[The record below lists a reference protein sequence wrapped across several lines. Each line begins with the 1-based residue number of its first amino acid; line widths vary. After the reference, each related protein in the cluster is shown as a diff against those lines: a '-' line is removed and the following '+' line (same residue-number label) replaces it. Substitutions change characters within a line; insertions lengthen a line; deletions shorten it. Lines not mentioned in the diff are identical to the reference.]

1 MEYGVECVHGDI
13 IRAPLELM
21 LAQTVVLVSPVREF
35 LLQVSQ
41 IARCRHGLLVFMER
55 QGERLTRGLQVTVLV
70 SAAPPILLV
79 TSYDVFAILGLRGR
93 GFI

>member
-1 MEYGVECVHGDI
+1 MEYGAECVHGDI

-21 LAQTVVLVSPVREF
+21 LAQPVVLLSQFREF
-35 LLQVSQ
+35 LLQVLQ
-41 IARCRHGLLVFMER
+41 IASRLGLLVFMER

-79 TSYDVFAILGLRGR
+79 TSYDVFARKGLGGR